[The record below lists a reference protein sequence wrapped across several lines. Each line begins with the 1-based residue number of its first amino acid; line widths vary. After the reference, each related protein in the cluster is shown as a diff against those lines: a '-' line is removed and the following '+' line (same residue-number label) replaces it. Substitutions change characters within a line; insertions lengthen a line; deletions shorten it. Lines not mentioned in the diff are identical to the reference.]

1 MLIIVSPF
9 SAQYYNGSYIGTSFF
24 PYQELNR
31 TDASIEL
38 FFLSANNIIFM
49 DEVDDDWYSAH
60 VYAGNISTTVGTS
73 SFADTPVHL
82 QDEAASVLACA
93 VQEQFC
99 SPSLLDSNSCI
110 CISSPAEAWSGS
122 DKIWKTEHDARFF
135 KAFQK
140 PLIYQQDVSGIAS
153 SLGIQALKA
162 RDRLSVGL
170 QSKIPDDQWK
180 LEMEFWH
187 AITMAQL
194 QSSFVLSAAG
204 TSDPEMGPYLSRPS
218 NAEEKQ
224 VCRNQVRPSKCFYD
238 RIEAD

>member
-1 MLIIVSPF
+1 MLIIFSPF
-9 SAQYYNGSYIGTSFF
+9 TAQYIGPYWDGSFF
-24 PYQELNR
+24 PSQELNR

-49 DEVDDDWYSAH
+49 DEVADDWYSAH
-60 VYAGNISTTVGTS
+60 VYAGNMSATVGTDAS
-73 SFADTPVHL
+73 AERPVYH

-93 VQEQFC
+93 VQQQFC

-110 CISSPAEAWSGS
+110 PISSPTQAWHGS
-122 DKIWKTEHDARFF
+122 DKIWKTKQDARFF

-140 PLIYQQDVSGIAS
+140 PLIYDQDVSGIAAN
-153 SLGIQALKA
+153 LGIQALKA
-162 RDRLSVGL
+162 RDRLSASL

-204 TSDPEMGPYLSRPS
+204 TSDPEMGPYLTPPS

-224 VCRNQVRPSKCFYD
+224 ICRNQVRPSKCFYG
-238 RIEAD
+238 RIETD